1 MDNSE
6 LRDLATR
13 RLRARQDLRGYLLVW
28 AGVSALVLVIWALTS
43 VYAGTPLYFWPI
55 WPIAGMGIG
64 AAAQAFAA
72 YGRPRDIITPEAVD
86 AEVSRLSR

>member
-1 MDNSE
+1 MDNNE

-13 RLRARQDLRGYLLVW
+13 RLRARQDLRAYLLIW
-28 AGVSALVLVIWALTS
+28 AGVSALVLVIWAATS
-43 VYAGTPLYFWPI
+43 AGAGHPLYFWPI

-64 AAAQAFAA
+64 AAAQAYAA
-72 YGRPRDIITPEAVD
+72 YGKPRNIITQDAVD

>member
-1 MDNSE
+1 MDSNE

-13 RLRARQDLRGYLLVW
+13 RLRARRDLRGYLLIW
-28 AGVSALVLVIWALTS
+28 AGVSALLLVIWATTS
-43 VYAGTPLYFWPI
+43 ANSGTPLYFWPI

-72 YGRPRDIITPEAVD
+72 YGRPRDIITQDAVD